1 MSEWQDL
8 GWDWERNTIPTKEL
22 GSGLTHSGLT
32 CKSRGI
38 SSRLQYTARQFCCRY
53 SILSFLTCLCSK
65 RGGKEDLGSCNRACT
80 CAAATE
86 LQQRGLGSVS
96 YNRAGTELQQSC
108 NRAAT
113 AAIELQH
120 LQQLVW
126 LDWKPLLPINM
137 ASHHLVAMQIHYQYF
152 VILTFGE

>member
-1 MSEWQDL
+1 MVFQKCLWIYQRLPETPLHLSWHPCQLQGGCVGVSEWQDL

-38 SSRLQYTARQFCCRY
+38 SSRLQYTARQFYCRY

-80 CAAATE
+80 CVAATE

-120 LQQLVW
+120 LQQLV
-126 LDWKPLLPINM
+126 
-137 ASHHLVAMQIHYQYF
+137 
-152 VILTFGE
+152 